1 MIKSAFKLSRTGF
14 LFIAF
19 SAFLGFQ
26 ASYAQTVVT
35 SGYFQELE
43 PAWEQSG
50 LKGMVFGFV
59 AASGQR
65 YTQPFGRAIW
75 SEEGEI
81 TPDHIFRMA
90 SMTKAITSVAALQL
104 VEQGLIGLDEPV
116 GRYLPEIDQI
126 PILRSNGHLV
136 EARRPITLRHLL
148 THTSGFGYSF
158 MNERLA
164 GFEQPQDWPHRDL
177 PRLTEAGNVWIYG
190 TSTDW
195 AGRLVEKIS
204 GLSLEDYL
212 RHYITGPLQMHR
224 TWFDVPDPLKSFIVS
239 VGTRVAPDKPD
250 FLESPQRIPLLPVV
264 QFSGGGGLFSTMND
278 YLNFLEC
285 ILNGGEL
292 NGARI
297 LKEET
302 VMLMFEDQLPQLL
315 GPERNPLDPTAGERR
330 GQGLAWG
337 IQTVDNDFGRQAG
350 SAYWSGILNTYY
362 SIDRNTGIAV
372 VVMANYMP
380 FLDNGILH
388 LYKKFEAM
396 VRTN

>member
-1 MIKSAFKLSRTGF
+1 MQSAIKYIRRGI
-14 LFIAF
+14 LFTALTV
-19 SAFLGFQ
+19 FLGFQ
-26 ASYAQTVVT
+26 VSYAQSIET
-35 SGYFQELE
+35 SGFFKELE

-50 LKGMVFGFV
+50 IKGMVFGFV
-59 AASGQR
+59 TASGQR

-75 SEEGEI
+75 SEEGEV

-90 SMTKAITSVAALQL
+90 SMTKAITSVAVLQL

-116 GRYLPEIDQI
+116 NLYLPEIDLI
-126 PILRSNGHLV
+126 PILRSNRQLV

-164 GFEQPQDWPHRDL
+164 GFEQPEDWPHRDL

-195 AGRLVEKIS
+195 VGRLVEDIS
-204 GLSLEDYL
+204 GLNLEDYL
-212 RHYITGPLQMHR
+212 RQNITGPLQMNR
-224 TWFDVPDPLKSFIVS
+224 TWFDVPDSLKSFIVS

-250 FLESPQRIPLLPVV
+250 FIESPQRISALPVV

-285 ILNGGEL
+285 ILNGGEW
-292 NGARI
+292 NGVRI

-302 VMLMFEDQLPQLL
+302 VILMFEDQLPALL
-315 GPERNPLDPTAGERR
+315 GPERNPVDPSAGERR

-337 IQTVDNDFGRQAG
+337 IQTVDNDFGRKAG
-350 SAYWSGILNTYY
+350 SAYWSGILNAYY
-362 SIDRNTGIAV
+362 SIDINTGIAV

-380 FLDNGILH
+380 FLDPGVLD

-396 VRTN
+396 VRMN